1 MRSFFRSFITITLFC
16 LSVGAATIGTVT
28 NITGGVS
35 DMVLDEPRQRLYLV
49 RPSPYDAIDVY
60 SITQRRVISSIRT
73 DSLPLAAAISRDGS
87 RLYVTCHNSS
97 SINIIDNDKLVIV
110 GKVSLPARPE
120 GIAVGADGRV
130 LVTTIGSG
138 QNNLLNSLLI
148 YDPRVVDIGN
158 ALVPVAVAPPPPLAP
173 NLPPLAGRIYLANRS
188 QLVSTPDGTKI
199 IGVNAYTAANR
210 VIFVYDARSGT
221 VPKSRE
227 VGDVSTNVSVSPD
240 GSRFMLG
247 LRLFETSTLSIL
259 AAQNAAN
266 ASFPFSTTI
275 NAQGFVA
282 VGNQF
287 NLQQNQGGSVF
298 APDGSQVFASF
309 NIAPI
314 QNPAVRP
321 NVTTMLVSD
330 PDNLYMNTALE
341 LPENLAGKMLITA
354 NGKTIYTISES
365 GFTTIPLDQV
375 AQSPILRP
383 LVQTIELA
391 SDQCKTSPE
400 GSNGATLLVNDGATP
415 AGGGG
420 GGFPGGPGGGA
431 NQGGVTAT
439 LTLLQSLGGAV
450 NTPGLG
456 QVGQVGGI
464 AAGGP
469 GAGGFPGGGIV
480 GGGAIII
487 AFPVVIPGQA
497 GNQFNTAQTQILSSA
512 PSVNVARNGNN
523 TVFNFTF
530 NNANTRSLG
539 TVPAHDFII
548 SSPQSVNVSPRIRVY
563 QNSRNSEARGRIQP
577 IDTSLSPNEALVD
590 MTHDAV
596 RQKLYISN
604 SGMNRIEVFDT
615 ATKKL
620 LPPIKVGQLPRSIA
634 MSPDGGTLYVANS
647 GSEYISVVDLDKRT
661 VVSKIVMPPLPFNGF
676 YNPIQPSI
684 IVATQRGPLVVMS
697 NGTLWRVVGN
707 ELVPRPTSQI
717 IGTATIA
724 APRSMAAT
732 PNGEFAL
739 LLAGNGNAYLYDAS
753 VDDFVQARTVAS
765 NPIQGYYGPVTAGP
779 RGQYFAVNGLVLNQ
793 SLSPISG
800 TDVPTAT
807 SRPIAGV
814 STAGGTTY
822 ARFTTPVAARAG
834 NGVALQL
841 DVPTIEIVDVAS
853 GATMR
858 SIPALEGPLNQVVGT
873 ARTNID
879 GRTLAVD
886 IADNTAYSITS
897 SGLSIIPIDVQ
908 PVTDRPVPARN
919 GVVNVGSYTTTIAP
933 NGLVSIF
940 GQNLGASAI
949 ASTSPL
955 PTFLGGV
962 CLTLGQ
968 VPLPLLMTS
977 PGQINAVIPFD
988 TAVGRGNL
996 VIRNVDKKIASGTT
1010 AITVAKYA
1018 PAVLADPVTKEAL
1031 IFKAN
1036 GQRINKQNP
1045 AKRDEPIVMYA
1056 VGLGVPKGAKLTAGG
1071 PASST
1076 NLIQTDALK
1085 VFFGDSRYKE
1095 AEIIVDWSGFAPGF
1109 VGLYQINMRVP
1120 GAHING
1126 EALPVLIRIG
1136 SVDSPLTGPLVATI
1150 AVE

>member
-1 MRSFFRSFITITLFC
+1 MRFFLRFFITFALLRLT
-16 LSVGAATIGTVT
+16 VEAATIGTVT
-28 NITGGVS
+28 NVTGGVS

-73 DSLPLAAAISRDGS
+73 DSLPLAAALSRDGS

-97 SINIIDNDKLVIV
+97 SLNVIDNDKLVIV

-120 GIAVGADGRV
+120 GVGVGSDGRV

-138 QNNLLNSLLI
+138 QNNLLNTLLI
-148 YDPRVVDIGN
+148 YNPAIVDLGT

-188 QLVSTPDGTKI
+188 QLVATPDGTKI

-210 VIFVYDARSGT
+210 VVFVYDAKSGT

-227 VGDVSTNVSVSPD
+227 VGDLSTNISVSPD

-266 ASFPFSTTI
+266 SLFPFSATV

-282 VGNQF
+282 VGQQF
-287 NLQQNQGGSVF
+287 NLQQNQGGSAF
-298 APDGSQVFASF
+298 APDGSRIYSAF

-314 QNPAVRP
+314 QSPAVRP
-321 NVTTMLVSD
+321 NVTTMLASD
-330 PDNLYMNTALE
+330 PDNLFMDTALE
-341 LPENLAGKMLITA
+341 LPENLAGKILVTA
-354 NGKTIYTISES
+354 NGRTLYTISES
-365 GFTTIPLDQV
+365 GFLTIPLDQV
-375 AQSPILRP
+375 AQNPILRP

-400 GSNGATLLVNDGATP
+400 GSTGSTILVNDGATPP

-420 GGFPGGPGGGA
+420 GGFPGGGGGGA
-431 NQGGVTAT
+431 PGGVTAT
-439 LTLLQSLGGAV
+439 LTLLQSLGGAA

-456 QVGQVGGI
+456 QVGGFGGI
-464 AAGGP
+464 P
-469 GAGGFPGGGIV
+469 IGGFPGGGIP
-480 GGGAIII
+480 GGGGIII
-487 AFPVVIPGQA
+487 VAPTVPNGQIPNGLNNAQA
-497 GNQFNTAQTQILSSA
+497 QITNTA
-512 PSVNVARNGNN
+512 PGVNVSRNGNN

-530 NNANTRSLG
+530 NSAVTRSLG
-539 TVPAHDFII
+539 TVAAHDFII
-548 SSPQSVNVSPRIRVY
+548 SSAQSVNISPRIRVY

-590 MTHDAV
+590 MVQDTV
-596 RQKLYISN
+596 RQKLYIAN
-604 SGMNRIEVFDT
+604 SGMNRIEIFDT

-620 LPPIKVGQLPRSIA
+620 LKPVKVGQLPRSLA
-634 MSPDGGTLYVANS
+634 MSPDGGVLYVANS
-647 GSEYISVVDLDKRT
+647 GSEYISVVDLDKLT
-661 VVSKIVMPPLPFNGF
+661 VVSRIVMPPLPFNGF

-684 IVATQRGPLVVMS
+684 IVSTQRGPLALMS

-753 VDDFVQARTVAS
+753 VDDFVQARSVAS
-765 NPIQGYYGPVTAGP
+765 APITGYYGPVTAGP
-779 RGQYFAVNGLVLNQ
+779 RGQYFVANGLVLNQ

-800 TDVPTAT
+800 TDGSAGGIQTRTTTAG
-807 SRPIAGV
+807 SISAV
-814 STAGGTTY
+814 ANAGGTTY
-822 ARFTTPVAARAG
+822 ARFSQPARA
-834 NGVALQL
+834 NANALML
-841 DVPTIEIVDVAS
+841 DVPVIELVDVNT
-853 GATMR
+853 GNTMR
-858 SIPALEGPLNQVVGT
+858 SSPALEGPLSQIVGT
-873 ARTNID
+873 TRTNVD
-879 GRTLAVD
+879 ARTLAID
-886 IADNTAYSITS
+886 TADNTAYAITS
-897 SGLSIIPIDVQ
+897 SGLSIIPIDV
-908 PVTDRPVPARN
+908 PLVTDRPVPARN
-919 GVVNVGSYTTTIAP
+919 GVVNVGSYNTTISP
-933 NGLVSIF
+933 NGLISIF
-940 GQNLGASAI
+940 GQNLGASAT

-988 TAVGRGNL
+988 TAVGRNTL
-996 VIRNVDKKIASGTT
+996 VVRNVDKKIASTST
-1010 AITVAKYA
+1010 ALTIAKYA
-1018 PAVLADPVTKEAL
+1018 PAVLADPTTKEAL
-1031 IFKAN
+1031 VFKAN
-1036 GQRINKQNP
+1036 GERISKKNQ
-1045 AKRDEPIVMYA
+1045 ARRDEPIVMYA

-1071 PASST
+1071 PAPST
-1076 NLIQTDALK
+1076 TLIETDALK
-1085 VFFGDSRYKE
+1085 VFFGDYRYKE

-1120 GAHING
+1120 GAHIKG
-1126 EALPVLIRIG
+1126 EALPVMIRIG
-1136 SVDSPLTGPLVATI
+1136 SVDSPLTGVLVPTI
-1150 AVE
+1150 AVQ